1 MGCLTSVDAMVVSGT
16 AALGASAATL
26 GKVRDRILGRAEG
39 STALASYRRQADLLA
54 ELGHD
59 ADQFLGEPPTV
70 VLGATSPAAPAPTM
84 SDPVSFVAAV
94 T

>member
-1 MGCLTSVDAMVVSGT
+1 MNCLTSAEAVMISGT

-26 GKVRDRILGRAEG
+26 GRVRDRILGRAEG

-59 ADQFLGEPPTV
+59 AEQFLGEPPTV
-70 VLGATSPAAPAPTM
+70 VISATRPAAPAPTM

>member
-1 MGCLTSVDAMVVSGT
+1 MNCLTSVEALMISGT

-39 STALASYRRQADLLA
+39 STALASYQRQADLLA

-59 ADQFLGEPPTV
+59 AEQLLGEPPTV
-70 VLGATSPAAPAPTM
+70 VISATSPAAPAPTM